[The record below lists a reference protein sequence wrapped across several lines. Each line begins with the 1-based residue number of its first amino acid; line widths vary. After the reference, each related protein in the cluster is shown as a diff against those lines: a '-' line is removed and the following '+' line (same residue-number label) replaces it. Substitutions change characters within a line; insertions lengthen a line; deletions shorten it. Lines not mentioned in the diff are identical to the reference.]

1 MSVSVLVPS
10 YNHAPFV
17 ERALRSIFAQSL
29 KPEKLVVIDDGSKD
43 DSAEIIERVLR
54 DCPFSNEFIRR
65 ENRGLS
71 ATLNEGFSLCRA
83 TEFFAYLGSDDV
95 WFPEFL
101 AERIELLRAHPV
113 APLAFGHAY
122 LIDEA
127 ENIID
132 STADWF
138 AFDEKNILRH
148 LLRGEIF
155 SSPSVV
161 YRRRF
166 LEKYGWNESAILED
180 YELYLKLSAEGEF
193 AFDPRVLCAWRQH
206 GWNVSANFP
215 KMLDEWI
222 AAQNRVADSLP
233 FSRAELDEIQSRLR
247 FASVSSFVRS
257 GYRREAVALFRENLK
272 GAQSSPQIGK
282 MLFRLLVPPALFDW
296 NRRRKRANKIK
307 RYGNL
312 RDVLARESRK

>member
-17 ERALRSIFAQSL
+17 ERALRSIFAQTL
-29 KPEKLVVIDDGSKD
+29 KPEKLIVIDDGSTD
-43 DSAEIIERVLR
+43 DSAEIIRRVLR
-54 DCPFSNEFIRR
+54 DCPFPNEFTSRA
-65 ENRGLS
+65 NRGLS
-71 ATLNEGFSLCRA
+71 ATLNEGFA
-83 TEFFAYLGSDDV
+83 KTDTEFFAYLGSDDV

-101 AERIELLRAHPV
+101 AERIELLRKRPL

-161 YRRRF
+161 YRRKF
-166 LEKYGWNESAILED
+166 LEKYKWNESAILED
-180 YELYLKLSAEGEF
+180 YELYLKLCAEGEF

-206 GWNVSANFP
+206 SWNVSANFP

-257 GYRREAVALFRENLK
+257 GHRREAVALFRENLK
-272 GAQSSPQIGK
+272 GAQSPTQIGK
-282 MLFRLLVPPALFDW
+282 MLFRLLIPPTLFDW
-296 NRRRKRANKIK
+296 NRRRKRAGKIK

-312 RDVLARESRK
+312 RGVSERESRK